1 MEITTNILHNMVDK
15 NYEILEFNENKN
27 TNLNQFMD
35 NIQKDIINDSSYLG
49 KQISPERKKNDLNEN
64 INNYNLEE
72 GISYPFDSVNLND
85 ENSNNRYT
93 NEEDNKRPSKKLPHF
108 ALDQDD
114 IGNNENNSISKIE
127 NVNND
132 MDDNL

>member
-1 MEITTNILHNMVDK
+1 MVDK
-15 NYEILEFNENKN
+15 NYQILEYNENKN

-64 INNYNLEE
+64 VNNYNLEE

-93 NEEDNKRPSKKLPHF
+93 NEEDNKRPSQNLPHF